1 MQGAVIACGF
11 VFSPLSLRPFLEF
24 FFLCVVDFA
33 DNHRRRSL
41 GAQRLSIPLR
51 SWSVC
56 VQQCLV
62 FFVPFAQAAGATII
76 VRLVTSFVG
85 KRIALLG
92 DSVAVGCHDVHVPQ
106 LRFFILKAAAMRAY
120 FRVGEMG
127 LEGVGEVLVLY
138 VLYIVAGSLCT
149 PHVDE
154 IVHRYR
160 LLGGLQ
166 LKAPGLCRLVRGR
179 I

>member
-62 FFVPFAQAAGATII
+62 FFCAFCSGS
-76 VRLVTSFVG
+76 R
-85 KRIALLG
+85 G
-92 DSVAVGCHDVHVPQ
+92 DDHRSAQ

-149 PHVDE
+149 PHVDRKS
-154 IVHRYR
+154 V
-160 LLGGLQ
+160 
-166 LKAPGLCRLVRGR
+166 V
-179 I
+179 